1 MKLLK
6 TSLCLILAVIFAL
19 PGVPANGAADEAYIK
34 ELTDKGFPEDY
45 AVKLEKLHR
54 SHPEWIFEPLDVT
67 GLSGGKYTWD
77 HVVYM
82 ETDENPKRSLV
93 ANSDQYTVLRDMSN
107 PSQYDSGWWK
117 ASREAVEYM
126 LDPRNFL
133 DEKQIFQFYD
143 LAWSDTVTLQAVEA
157 AVKGTFMSGAKL
169 DGEYSDT
176 TYAEYFYNIG
186 KELGASPVYLAA
198 RVRSEQGTSGNSSL
212 INGKCGDKLW
222 YYYSNKVTGSE
233 GGHLINAPT
242 SGYTEESLKS
252 YNGLY
257 NYFNIGA
264 AGTGYFAIYL
274 GGMNEAKKG
283 TPEKSAEWGGPSW
296 NTRWKSLY
304 GGAFKATN
312 TYINDYQ
319 NTPYLQKFNVDP
331 RSSRNF
337 WGQYMQSI
345 HGSIGVATTFYNSF
359 SENKMLDLPYTFLIP
374 VYEGMPKSCPY
385 PDGTEFADKKYVG
398 AKDVAKV
405 DKLDLSKLPGVRKSY
420 PSAKITWRV
429 FAGQTGSY
437 LDLGRI
443 DLSLY
448 TGVCIE
454 YSVAANFNAKE
465 CGTVSYIGLVSD
477 KDHLYG
483 GEGSEEDLSAD
494 LGHKRIQN
502 GEHGY
507 LHRKVIN
514 IDLENVNYDGGVY
527 LNMYTQKNQKYIIH
541 NVAFTVK
548 EGYEPPVKETEAAA
562 ETDTDT
568 GAGQT
573 VEPVMKPVTE
583 TETRAETVTRPVTE
597 EEEPQEGF
605 NTAVAVAVGVSCAVI
620 AGGVA
625 YIIIMM
631 SRRKTEAKGNNEEN

>member
-1 MKLLK
+1 MKILK
-6 TSLCLILAVIFAL
+6 TALCLLLASVFVFFCL
-19 PGVPANGAADEAYIK
+19 PANAAADGAYVK

-45 AVKLEKLHR
+45 AIKLEKLHR

-67 GLSGGKYTWD
+67 GQSGGKYTWD
-77 HVVYM
+77 YVVYM

-117 ASREAVEYM
+117 ASAEAVEYM

-169 DGEYSDT
+169 DGEYSDM
-176 TYAEYFYNIG
+176 TYAEYFFKIG

-198 RVRSEQGTSGNSSL
+198 RVRSEQGVNGTSSL

-242 SGYTEESLKS
+242 SGYNEASLKS

-283 TPEKSAEWGGPSW
+283 TPEKAAEWGGPSW
-296 NTRWKSLY
+296 DTRWKSLY
-304 GGAFKATN
+304 GGAYKATN

-319 NTPYLQKFNVDP
+319 NTPYLQKFNVDA

-345 HGSIGVATTFYNSF
+345 HGSVGVATTFYNSF

-374 VYEGMPKSCPY
+374 VYEGMPESCPY
-385 PDGTEFADKKYVG
+385 PDGTEFADKKYVE
-398 AKDVAKV
+398 AKDAAKV
-405 DKLDLSKLPGVRKSY
+405 DKVDLSKLSGVKKNYS
-420 PSAKITWRV
+420 SAKITWRV
-429 FAGQTGSY
+429 YVGQTGGY
-437 LDLGRI
+437 LDLGRV
-443 DLSLY
+443 DLSQY

-454 YSVAANFNAKE
+454 YSVAANFDARA
-465 CGTVSYIGLVSD
+465 CGTASYIGLVSD
-477 KDHLYG
+477 KDHIYG
-483 GEGSEEDLSAD
+483 GEGSEEDLTCD
-494 LGHKRIQN
+494 LGHKKIQN

-507 LHRKVIN
+507 LHRKVIY
-514 IDLENVNYDGGVY
+514 IDIEDVTYDGNVY
-527 LNMYTQKNQKYIIH
+527 LTSYTQKNQKYVIH
-541 NVAFTVK
+541 NVAFITR
-548 EGYEPPVKETEAAA
+548 EGYEAPVRETEPVIQTSAEIQTEEPAATAAA
-562 ETDTDT
+562 TVPLTEARTES
-568 GAGQT
+568 QT
-573 VEPVMKPVTE
+573 EAQTE
-583 TETRAETVTRPVTE
+583 NGGV
-597 EEEPQEGF
+597 
-605 NTAVAVAVGVSCAVI
+605 NTAVAVSVAVSSAVI